1 MVGKTLNV
9 ALVNRLLPKCKNM
22 ASLAYA
28 YNNTLGVEKLGFSTL
43 YKKLREN
50 GISTDFVRGSK
61 MQKIRSTVLDRVMS
75 GISIGRRLDNYIKP
89 AIREYLGNK
98 CVCCGGS
105 RGLEIDH
112 IDGNHNNSQIFNLQ
126 LLCGTC
132 HNEKTLEQL
141 YA

>member
-1 MVGKTLNV
+1 MVTKTLNV
-9 ALVNRLLPKCKNM
+9 ALVNRLLPKCNNM

-43 YKKLREN
+43 YRKIKES
-50 GISTDFVRGSK
+50 GITTSFVRGSK
-61 MQKIRSTVLDRVMS
+61 MQKVRSTVLDRVMS
-75 GISIGRRLDNYIKP
+75 GISINRRLDNNTKP

-132 HNEKTLEQL
+132 HNEKTLSQT
-141 YA
+141 YS